1 MIIFPQG
8 IEVSETDALCLK
20 NDILGIEEWLSAALA
35 GKISSC
41 KDRLFREWHPRLLRD
56 PDVNQIPGEER
67 ELVDFI
73 TSRSDYQNRSDRE
86 SMSVDE

>member
-8 IEVSETDALCLK
+8 IEISETDALCLK

-35 GKISSC
+35 GKISNC
-41 KDRLFREWHPRLLRD
+41 KDRLLLEWHPRLLRD
-56 PDVNQIPGEER
+56 PNVDEIPGNER

-73 TSRSDYQNRSDRE
+73 TSRSDYQSRSDRE